1 MWKQATRRRS
11 SPGLRRGSGT
21 GFGRCGGLK
30 LLRVFCLI
38 PFSVSVASA
47 QIQSA
52 ERATVSEHFG
62 NIEFA
67 DGQGFAKTLTTD
79 HKSGHPVLSP
89 DGRTVAWIHI
99 DKTEQVDQR
108 GETSL
113 WVADG
118 LTGAIRKLSR
128 GTQRDDFRSNI
139 VNPYSAAFSLD
150 GGFLYVTSEL
160 GSVTNGIHEIR
171 LATDQHKFII
181 EGTLESA
188 IRTGPYRGY
197 LIVWQ
202 HRYFGPPKQG
212 SYDGTYVVR
221 PDAKQI
227 FLIPG
232 SIDQTD
238 GGAGAVNRWLAS
250 KGWRAW

>member
-1 MWKQATRRRS
+1 VRA
-11 SPGLRRGSGT
+11 L
-21 GFGRCGGLK
+21 
-30 LLRVFCLI
+30 CLI
-38 PFSVSVASA
+38 SFSVSAASA
-47 QIQSA
+47 QVQSA

-67 DGQGFAKTLTTD
+67 DGQGFARTLTTD

-99 DKTEQVDQR
+99 DKTAEVDQR

-139 VNPYSAAFSLD
+139 VNPYNAAFSLD

-160 GSVTNGIHEIR
+160 GSVTNGIHQIR
-171 LATDQHKFII
+171 LATSQHRFVI
-181 EGTLESA
+181 EGTLESL

-202 HRYFGPPKQG
+202 HRYFERIRHERPTASTQRFGRLGAAARPLR
-212 SYDGTYVVR
+212 DGTVR
-221 PDAKQI
+221 HRHDAYAEQVLRLVRGRRRDEPDRLTEGVDLFDGRRQSAPA
-227 FLIPG
+227 FLH
-232 SIDQTD
+232 D
-238 GGAGAVNRWLAS
+238 R
-250 KGWRAW
+250 